1 MVVFLLFIA
10 GLSYGQDTTNVRPSL
25 NKDNFMHSRNKKQIS
40 ITKDTTRRHPS
51 QVGDTSKALRRIT
64 FDTSQHDST
73 ITDSTSNYSTIAIS
87 PNAIKQIVNYKAKDS
102 VAINLN
108 DRKAYLYTEG
118 TIDYQGMEMKADKV
132 VVDFDKQLLSARG
145 VVDSNGEYKG
155 RPYFKQGEDE
165 YNADSITFNYE
176 TKKGLITGVVTQEG
190 DGFLHGNTVKKV
202 NDSVMYLNSGMYTT
216 CNYAHPHFALNFTK
230 SKLITGNMIVTGP
243 AYVTIRDIPTPL
255 ALPFAFFP
263 LTHGV
268 TSGLIIPSYGWQNGR
283 GYYLKEG
290 GYYWAIND
298 FADLAMLGEI
308 YTNLSWAAEAKS
320 NYYKRYKYKGS
331 FDIRYGRTKE
341 GIRGDTNTY
350 NVYSDFKVAW
360 THNQDAKA
368 NPNSRFS
375 ANVNLQSRNYSK
387 NTTNRNDYFNST
399 TTSSISYSTQL
410 GSAFN
415 LSASA
420 REDYNAQTGI
430 MSIKL
435 PTLSLNSTTFY
446 PFRRKQQSGSY
457 RWYENIS
464 ASYVLN
470 ADNNVSTI
478 DSLILQRSIFNK
490 MQYGVQHSIP
500 VQSSVKVLKYF
511 NWNNS
516 LSYNERWHWSTINKS
531 IDETGSLVIDTI
543 RGFRANRNFSYNS
556 SLTTRLYG
564 MFNFKYGPIK
574 AIRHVINP
582 SLSFTYHPD
591 FGSERLG
598 YWKEYTDTTGYV
610 HRYSIFEQSLYGGP
624 SDGRSGQLAFSV
636 SNQLEM
642 KVKPL
647 RDTTVEAKKVSLIE
661 NLSASMYYD
670 IARDSLNWSDLNISG
685 RTTLFKNLVINYSG
699 SFIPYVVD
707 SLGNKHNQL
716 LINEVGKLFQKNN
729 STWSAQL
736 SWSLNNNTFKRSA
749 GREETHGEAVSTI
762 LQSPY
767 NSQPSIFMGNYVDF
781 SVPWNLSFSYTFNYV
796 STYVASQYNFKN
808 NVVQSLSMSGNFS
821 LTDKWKVNFSTGY
834 DFVNHGMSYT
844 SIDIYRDL
852 HCWEM
857 RFNWTPFGYYKSW
870 SFQINIKADAL
881 KDVKYKKDHSYQ
893 NNQGYYTY

>member
-1 MVVFLLFIA
+1 MVWLLLLTA
-10 GLSYGQDTTNVRPSL
+10 GLSWGQDTTQVRPTL
-25 NKDNFMHSRNKKQIS
+25 NKPTLVSKPTGLK
-40 ITKDTTRRHPS
+40 TKPLKDSSFDAPS
-51 QVGDTSKALRRIT
+51 PIL
-64 FDTSQHDST
+64 DST
-73 ITDSTSNYSTIAIS
+73 KTISEKDSTQTQDSVAKGNTIALS

-102 VAINLN
+102 VAINL
-108 DRKAYLYTEG
+108 DERKAFLYTEG
-118 TIDYQGMEMKADKV
+118 TIDYQGMVMKADNV

-145 VVDSNGEYKG
+145 VVDSGGEYKG

-268 TSGLIIPSYGWQNGR
+268 TSGIIIPSYGWQNGR

-298 FADLAMLGEI
+298 YSDLALLGEI

-320 NYYKRYKYKGS
+320 NYYKRYKYKGNI
-331 FDIRYGRTKE
+331 DVRYGRTKE

-350 NVYSDFKVAW
+350 NIYSDFKVSW

-415 LSASA
+415 LAASA

-435 PTLSLNSTTFY
+435 PSLSLSSNTFY
-446 PFRRKQQSGSY
+446 PFRRKQASGAY

-478 DSLILQRSIFNK
+478 DSLILQRSVFNK
-490 MQYGVQHSIP
+490 MQYGVQHSLP

-516 LSYNERWHWSTINKS
+516 ISYTERWHWSTINKD
-531 IDETGSLVIDTI
+531 IDESGSLVIDTI
-543 RGFRANRNFSYNS
+543 RGFHANRSFSYNS

-564 MFNFKYGPIK
+564 MFNFKYGPVK

-591 FGSERLG
+591 FGSDRLG
-598 YWKEYTDTTGYV
+598 YWKQYTDTTGYV

-624 SDGRSGQLAFSV
+624 PDGRSGQLAFNV

-642 KVKPL
+642 KVKSM
-647 RDTTVEAKKVSLIE
+647 RDTTTDAKKVVLIE

-670 IARDSLNWSDLNISG
+670 IAKDSLNWSDLNISG

-699 SFIPYVVD
+699 LFTPYVVD

-716 LINEVGKLFQKNN
+716 LFNEVGKVFQKSNA
-729 STWSAQL
+729 TWSAQL
-736 SWSLNNNTFKRSA
+736 SWSLNNNTFKKSA
-749 GREETHGEAVSTI
+749 GKESTHGEAITPI

-767 NSQPSIFMGNYVDF
+767 NNQPSIFMGNYVDF

-796 STYVASQYNFKN
+796 STYVASQYNFKSN
-808 NVVQSLSMSGNFS
+808 IVQSLSMSGNFS

-881 KDVKYKKDHSYQ
+881 KDVKYKKDHPYQ
-893 NNQGYYTY
+893 SNQGYYSY

>member
-1 MVVFLLFIA
+1 MKDSSFDA
-10 GLSYGQDTTNVRPSL
+10 PSPIL
-25 NKDNFMHSRNKKQIS
+25 
-40 ITKDTTRRHPS
+40 
-51 QVGDTSKALRRIT
+51 
-64 FDTSQHDST
+64 DST
-73 ITDSTSNYSTIAIS
+73 KTISEKDSTQTQDSVAKGNTIALS

-102 VAINLN
+102 VAINL
-108 DRKAYLYTEG
+108 DERKAFLYTEG
-118 TIDYQGMEMKADKV
+118 TIDYQGMVMKADNV

-145 VVDSNGEYKG
+145 VVDSGGEYKG

-268 TSGLIIPSYGWQNGR
+268 TSGIIIPSYGWQNGR

-298 FADLAMLGEI
+298 YSDLALLGEI

-320 NYYKRYKYKGS
+320 NYYKRYKYKGNI
-331 FDIRYGRTKE
+331 DVRYGRTKE

-350 NVYSDFKVAW
+350 NIYSDFKVSW

-415 LSASA
+415 LAASA

-435 PTLSLNSTTFY
+435 PSLSLSSNTFY
-446 PFRRKQQSGSY
+446 PFRRKQASGAY

-478 DSLILQRSIFNK
+478 DSLILQRSVFNK
-490 MQYGVQHSIP
+490 MQYGVQHSLP

-516 LSYNERWHWSTINKS
+516 ISYTERWHWSTINKD
-531 IDETGSLVIDTI
+531 IDESGSLVIDTI
-543 RGFRANRNFSYNS
+543 RGFHANRSFSYNS

-564 MFNFKYGPIK
+564 MFNFKYGPVK

-591 FGSERLG
+591 FGSDRLG
-598 YWKEYTDTTGYV
+598 YWKQYTDTTGYV

-624 SDGRSGQLAFSV
+624 PDGRSGQLAFNV

-642 KVKPL
+642 KVKSM
-647 RDTTVEAKKVSLIE
+647 RDTTTDAKKVVLIE

-670 IARDSLNWSDLNISG
+670 IAKDSLNWSDLNISG

-699 SFIPYVVD
+699 LFTPYVVD

-716 LINEVGKLFQKNN
+716 LFNEVGKVFQKSNA
-729 STWSAQL
+729 TWSAQL
-736 SWSLNNNTFKRSA
+736 SWSLNNNTFKKSA
-749 GREETHGEAVSTI
+749 GKESTHGEAITPI

-767 NSQPSIFMGNYVDF
+767 NNQPSIFMGNYVDF

-796 STYVASQYNFKN
+796 STYVASQYNFKSN
-808 NVVQSLSMSGNFS
+808 IVQSLSMSGNFS

-881 KDVKYKKDHSYQ
+881 KDVKYKKDHPYQ
-893 NNQGYYTY
+893 SNQGYYSY